1 MPLDFR
7 NWNDPDAIARLSAA
21 ETRYR
26 VQRTLE
32 TASPFTRRWPWRDP
46 AAVWES
52 LAADFD
58 HVAKDANASDSVRDF
73 AAAVVRGPRVHGA
86 SILVATA
93 GIHGRNAERSMRD
106 ALEGK
111 EAAYGTIPVGEPDD
125 EGAPAADLPVV
136 LLHALQRQ
144 RWGPSPEGWIP

>member
-1 MPLDFR
+1 MPPNFR
-7 NWNDPDAIARLSAA
+7 NWNDPNAVSRLSAA

-32 TASPFTRRWPWRDP
+32 TASSSTRRWPWRDP

-52 LAADFD
+52 LVADFD
-58 HVAKDANASDSVRDF
+58 RVAKDAIASDQVREF

-86 SILVATA
+86 AILVATA
-93 GIHGRNAERSMRD
+93 GIHGRDAELAMRA

-111 EAAYGTIPVGEPDD
+111 EAPFGPIPVGEPDD
-125 EGAPAADLPVV
+125 EGVPAADLPP
-136 LLHALQRQ
+136 LLLYSLQGQ
-144 RWGPSPEGWIP
+144 RWGSSPEGWIP

>member
-1 MPLDFR
+1 MSLDFR
-7 NWNDPDAIARLSAA
+7 DWNDPNAVARLSAA
-21 ETRYR
+21 EARYR

-32 TASPFTRRWPWRDP
+32 TASPSTRRWPWHDP
-46 AAVWES
+46 AAVWER

-58 HVAKDANASDSVRDF
+58 RVANDADVSDQVRDF

-86 SILVATA
+86 SILVAAA
-93 GIHGRNAERSMRD
+93 GIHGRDAERSMRV

-111 EAAYGTIPVGEPDD
+111 EAAYGPIPVGEPDD
-125 EGAPAADLPVV
+125 EGTPAADLPHA

-144 RWGPSPEGWIP
+144 RRSLSPDGWIP

>member
-1 MPLDFR
+1 MQLEFR
-7 NWNDPDAIARLSAA
+7 NWNDPNAIVRLSAA

-32 TASPFTRRWPWRDP
+32 TASPFKRRWPWRDP

-52 LAADFD
+52 LVADFD
-58 HVAKDANASDSVRDF
+58 RVAKDATASDAVLDF

-86 SILVATA
+86 AILMAAA
-93 GIHGRNAERSMRD
+93 GIHGRAAEWAMRA

-111 EAAYGTIPVGEPDD
+111 EASFGPIPVGEPDD
-125 EGAPAADLPVV
+125 EGVPAADLPPV
-136 LLHALQRQ
+136 LLYALQRQ
-144 RWGPSPEGWIP
+144 RWGSSPEGWIP

>member
-7 NWNDPDAIARLSAA
+7 TWNDPNAIARLSAS

-32 TASPFTRRWPWRDP
+32 TASPFKRRWPWRDP

-58 HVAKDANASDSVRDF
+58 RVANDAAASDSVRDF

-86 SILVATA
+86 SVLLAAA
-93 GIHGRNAERSMRD
+93 GIHGCERTMRG

-111 EAAYGTIPVGEPDD
+111 EAAYGTIPVD
-125 EGAPAADLPVV
+125 ETGDEDSPAADLPPV
-136 LLHALQRQ
+136 LLHALRRMDSQ
-144 RWGPSPEGWIP
+144 PSTD

>member
-1 MPLDFR
+1 MPPNFR
-7 NWNDPDAIARLSAA
+7 NWNDPHSISRLSAV

-32 TASPFTRRWPWRDP
+32 SASPSTRRWPWRDP

-58 HVAKDANASDSVRDF
+58 RVANDANVPEQVRDF
-73 AAAVVRGPRVHGA
+73 AAAVVRGPSVHGA
-86 SILVATA
+86 AVLVAAA
-93 GIHGRNAERSMRD
+93 GLHGRDAELAMRA
-106 ALEGK
+106 ALGGK
-111 EAAYGTIPVGEPDD
+111 EAAFGPIPLGERDD
-125 EGAPAADLPVV
+125 EGAPAADLPPV

-144 RWGPSPEGWIP
+144 RWGSSPEGWIP

>member
-7 NWNDPDAIARLSAA
+7 NWYDPTTIARLSAA

-32 TASPFTRRWPWRDP
+32 TASPSTRRWPWRDP

-58 HVAKDANASDSVRDF
+58 RVANDTTASDAVREF

-86 SILVATA
+86 SILVAIA
-93 GIHGRNAERSMRD
+93 GIHGRDAERSMRD
-106 ALEGK
+106 ALEGE

-144 RWGPSPEGWIP
+144 RCCPSPEGWIP

>member
-7 NWNDPDAIARLSAA
+7 NWYDPTTIARLSAA

-32 TASPFTRRWPWRDP
+32 TASPSTRRWPWRDP

-52 LAADFD
+52 LAADFE
-58 HVAKDANASDSVRDF
+58 HVAKDANASDVVRDF

-93 GIHGRNAERSMRD
+93 GIHGRDAERAMRA

-111 EAAYGTIPVGEPDD
+111 EAAYGTIPLGETDY
-125 EGAPAADLPVV
+125 EGSPTADLTP
-136 LLHALQRQ
+136 LRLHELPRQ
-144 RWGPSPEGWIP
+144 RWGSSPEGWIP